1 MMFIQHFFNYICI
14 FIIHYV
20 CYLTFCH
27 LKIIIKHEVFEMTM
41 KNDLRVIKTKKILFD
56 TLLKLMKQKNFEKI
70 KISDICEEA
79 LINRSTF
86 YAHYEDKYELLVELF
101 ENQKQLLLNE
111 LGENENELSSKKY
124 IMKLLSV
131 LIDYID
137 DNRDIYSAILS
148 HNQNGFLIDFLIDV
162 IEKDASTRLKNNYD
176 IKESDLPLDIIV
188 KFYAGGIINIGISW
202 LTRSENYTKDEL
214 LDYIDKLIPEK
225 I

>member
-1 MMFIQHFFNYICI
+1 MDIQQFLKNICI
-14 FIIHYV
+14 FIIHFV
-20 CYLTFCH
+20 CYLTFYY
-27 LKIIIKHEVFEMTM
+27 LKSIIQHEVFEMTK

-86 YAHYEDKYELLVELF
+86 YAHYEDKYELLVDLF

-137 DNRDIYSAILS
+137 DNRNIYSAILS